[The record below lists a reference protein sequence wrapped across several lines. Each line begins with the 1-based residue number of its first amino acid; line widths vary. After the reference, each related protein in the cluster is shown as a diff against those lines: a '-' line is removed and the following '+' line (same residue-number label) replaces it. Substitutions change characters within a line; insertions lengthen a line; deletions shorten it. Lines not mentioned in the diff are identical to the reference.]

1 MERNEAV
8 ERIKKL
14 MAIAGN
20 PSATENEVQT
30 AIVMADKLRIKFKIQ
45 DQEID
50 PQEIKDVERIMIA
63 EQTYGYYGVV
73 LPVLAEHFRCETT
86 RIGRIDSRNVSIF
99 AYGLKE
105 DIEFF
110 VIVAK
115 KMIEYFD
122 RIIFCK
128 QTPYKSKKQKFSYLN
143 GFASGLESA
152 LEKSVKE
159 LCLEKRYE
167 IAVIGVPAVVKEFRS
182 KMANSKKLKGWD
194 LDYDAYTKGFEDGL
208 RYQV

>member
-1 MERNEAV
+1 MERNEAI

-14 MAIAGN
+14 MAIAGD
-20 PSATENEVQT
+20 PSATDNEVQT
-30 AIVMADKLRIKFKIQ
+30 AIAMADKLRIKFKIQ
-45 DQEID
+45 ELEID
-50 PQEIKDVERIMIA
+50 AQSIDVERVTIA
-63 EQTYGYYGVV
+63 EQTYGYYVF
-73 LPVLAEHFRCETT
+73 PLAALAKHFRCKTT

-110 VIVAK
+110 VVVAK

-122 RIIFCK
+122 RIIFGRS
-128 QTPYKSKKQKFSYLN
+128 TPYKSRKQKFSYLK
-143 GFASGLESA
+143 GFASGLDSE

-159 LCLEKRYE
+159 LGLEKRYE
-167 IAVIGVPAVVKEFRS
+167 VAVIGVPEIVKVYVRNVATRS
-182 KMANSKKLKGWD
+182 KLKGWD
-194 LDYDAYTKGFEDGL
+194 LDYAAYSKGFEDGL